1 MTPDKKIIS
10 IVTGAASGIGRSIA
24 VRLSQESNPVI
35 IADIDANGGMETSR
49 QIESLGGTAEFIR
62 TDVAHEDDVRTL
74 FQHVELT
81 HGRLDVLVNDAA
93 IAPSSN
99 FPEADSSHW
108 QRTLDVNL
116 RGVMLCI
123 QYGIGVMKKF
133 GGGSI
138 VNISSMAAF
147 GFQAYSA
154 PEYSAT
160 KAAIVRLTSSLATLH
175 DSWNVRVNCICPGW
189 VATEAVKRTLSN
201 MTEKEKAAESF
212 PPPRV
217 LIQPE
222 EIADKVWMFITNHD
236 MAGRVMI
243 WPDGDS
249 PKLVDVDSCI

>member
-1 MTPDKKIIS
+1 MTPDRKTIS
-10 IVTGAASGIGRSIA
+10 IVTGAASGIGRAIA
-24 VRLSQESNPVI
+24 LRLGQESGPVI
-35 IADIDANGGMETSR
+35 IADIDADGGMETSR
-49 QIESLGGTAEFIR
+49 QIESSGGTAEFIR

-74 FQHVELT
+74 FQHVERT
-81 HGRLDVLVNDAA
+81 HGRVDVLVNNAG
-93 IAPSSN
+93 IAPGPN

-123 QYGIGVMKKF
+123 QYGIGVMKKS

-138 VNISSMAAF
+138 VNVSSMAAI

-154 PEYSAT
+154 PEYSAS
-160 KAAIVRLTSSLATLH
+160 KAAIVRLTSSLTNLH

-189 VATEAVKRTLSN
+189 VATQAVKRKLSE
-201 MTEKEKAAESF
+201 MTEEEKAAESF

-217 LIQPE
+217 LIRPE
-222 EIADKVWMFITNHD
+222 EIADKVWMFITNND

-249 PKLVDVDSCI
+249 PKLIDVDSEL